1 MDVTLTAR
9 VVVPIWLP
17 PAAWLRIRLASL
29 RAILT
34 GKDITDEDAE
44 AFGQW
49 YVSRIRIEVR

>member
-9 VVVPIWLP
+9 VVVPFWLP
-17 PAAWLRIRLASL
+17 PVAWLLIRLASL
-29 RAILT
+29 RAIVT

-49 YVSRIRIEVR
+49 YASRIRIEVR

>member
-9 VVVPIWLP
+9 VVIPFWLP
-17 PAAWLRIRLASL
+17 PAAWLLIHLASL

-49 YVSRIRIEVR
+49 YASRIRIEVR